1 MHYEVDV
8 TIPKAL
14 DATTE
19 RFLDAVQHSANNVV
33 RFTGTEGSIR
43 LTVEVAG
50 MCREEAIRA
59 AAGEVARIFP
69 ASNDEKYGE
78 PRQTHLDE
86 STALGSGASTRP
98 ATG

>member
-19 RFLDAVQHSANNVV
+19 RFLEAVQQSANHVV
-33 RFTGTEGSIR
+33 SFTGSGGSIR

-50 MCREEAIRA
+50 MCREDAIRA

-78 PRQTHLDE
+78 PRQSEDSRTI
-86 STALGSGASTRP
+86 
-98 ATG
+98 